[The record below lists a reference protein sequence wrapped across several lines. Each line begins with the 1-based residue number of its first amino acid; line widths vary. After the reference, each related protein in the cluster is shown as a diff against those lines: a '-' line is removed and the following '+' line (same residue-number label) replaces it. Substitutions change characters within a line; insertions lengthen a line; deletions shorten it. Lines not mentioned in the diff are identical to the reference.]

1 VASFARLRRI
11 VGRRRRASAN
21 ALVCRQAVELM
32 TDYLEGAMS
41 AAARARFESH
51 LAGCTACTAYL
62 EQMRLTVSVLGRLDP
77 GSLPTPVL
85 DELVDLYRRHRA
97 G

>member
-11 VGRRRRASAN
+11 VGRRRRADD
-21 ALVCRQAVELM
+21 LVCRQAVELM

-41 AAARARFESH
+41 AVDRARFETH
-51 LAGCTACTAYL
+51 LAGCAACASYL
-62 EQMRLTVSVLGRLDP
+62 DQMRLTMTVLGRLDP
-77 GSLPTPVL
+77 VSLPAPVL
-85 DELVDLYRRHRA
+85 DELVGLYRRHRA